1 MKKKNI
7 RKIAKLPSIQRMPQ
21 YLHVAKKLLDDG
33 KSVVSTTFLAKELGV
48 EPIVARKDLEMTNLV
63 GQSGIGYKLKDL
75 ITAVENFLG
84 WNNATDAFLVG
95 VGAMGSALLKY
106 DGFNDHGINIL
117 AGFDVAH
124 NLLGMDINGRKVFH
138 VDSLPNL
145 ARRMKINIGILC
157 VPEENAQEA
166 ADMLIRGGIRA
177 IWNFTPKKL
186 SVPDDVVVQREL
198 LASGLAVLSVK
209 LSQMFAEEN
218 DNLGSL

>member
-106 DGFNDHGINIL
+106 NGFDDHGINIL

-124 NLLGMDINGRKVFH
+124 NLLGLDINGRKVFH
-138 VDSLPNL
+138 IDSMPNL
-145 ARRMKINIGILC
+145 ALRMKINIGILC
-157 VPEENAQEA
+157 VPEENAQEVT
-166 ADMLIRGGIRA
+166 DMMVSGGIRA

-209 LSQMFAEEN
+209 LSKMFAEEN
-218 DNLGSL
+218 NNLGCH